1 MASDN
6 ARSFDQH
13 EQALVEEVLQS
24 DGYALVLEYVRAHAA
39 RLTNALARDLTWDE
53 TLKVRGELQG
63 LSHFAPDSIRRHYQ
77 SEKP

>member
-1 MASDN
+1 MATDK

-24 DGYALVLEYVRAHAA
+24 DGYALILEYVRANAA
-39 RLTNALARDLTWDE
+39 RLTNALARDLDWDE
-53 TLKVRGELQG
+53 TLKARGELHG
-63 LSHFAPDSIRRHYQ
+63 LAHFAPDQIRRHYQ

>member
-6 ARSFDQH
+6 ARSFTPY
-13 EQALVEEVLQS
+13 EQGLVEEVLQS

-53 TLKVRGELQG
+53 TLKARGELQG